1 MKRKKTQSRFLEPFS
16 PTIMESTVPKRFVD
30 IVNDTGDIV
39 LSDEQK
45 SVKWDWSHKLV
56 GKVSK
61 EVQIPVSNSD
71 DIVSQTASDSLALFH
86 EKYLVGCP
94 TPNLTRDGTLGCPFE
109 AFQKWR

>member
-1 MKRKKTQSRFLEPFS
+1 MMKRKKSQSRTDKLFCQSRFLEPFS

-61 EVQIPVSNSD
+61 EVQIPV
-71 DIVSQTASDSLALFH
+71 
-86 EKYLVGCP
+86 
-94 TPNLTRDGTLGCPFE
+94 
-109 AFQKWR
+109 